1 MKVDLTQKEIDIIY
15 FRLKD
20 YIKISNNVDYL
31 NELTEVDKEEFKVEL
46 VQNIDLDNTFE
57 LTFKSS
63 YNNLK
68 SFYNKYYN
76 TGETFEEYINN

>member
-1 MKVDLTQKEIDIIY
+1 MKVNLTQKEIDIIY

-46 VQNIDLDNTFE
+46 ELINKFSKLWLKILSKITNMIKNT
-57 LTFKSS
+57 K
-63 YNNLK
+63 
-68 SFYNKYYN
+68 
-76 TGETFEEYINN
+76 

>member
-31 NELTEVDKEEFKVEL
+31 NELTEVDKEEFKKLE
-46 VQNIDLDNTFE
+46 
-57 LTFKSS
+57 
-63 YNNLK
+63 NNK
-68 SFYNKYYN
+68 GYRFNVFTK
-76 TGETFEEYINN
+76 

>member
-1 MKVDLTQKEIDIIY
+1 MQISLDTIDPTI
-15 FRLKD
+15 FTT
-20 YIKISNNVDYL
+20 KIL
-31 NELTEVDKEEFKVEL
+31 NKYKIEL